1 MEKPIDVNTMG
12 MAFVDRPLAKV
23 HKFYLSGE
31 IKAPSEYVGVFET
44 IRNASENDVVV
55 LHINKRLSKIF
66 GARPKKRVRGSRR
79 DEHLRV
85 IREHAPD
92 MKCSKMEI
100 VNGLHS

>member
-44 IRNASENDVVV
+44 IRNASET
-55 LHINKRLSKIF
+55 L
-66 GARPKKRVRGSRR
+66 
-79 DEHLRV
+79 LR
-85 IREHAPD
+85 
-92 MKCSKMEI
+92 
-100 VNGLHS
+100 